1 MLISFALENWLSF
14 KERSTFSMVAGLEKQ
29 HAKRV
34 PRIKDYKM
42 SLLPIAAIYGGNASG
57 KTNLLKALSFAKDM
71 IVRGTQPEAYIPV
84 MPFRLDSACLKAPT
98 LLSFELFTDNRCY
111 EFGFKVTSEKV
122 VEEWLIEIRK
132 TTEKELY
139 YRHGD
144 KIRFAPELKKKQFLQ
159 FAFQGTRDNQLFLT
173 NAVHQKVETFKP
185 IYKWFRDKLVLIAPD
200 SRFGPLEIVLQ
211 KDHPLSQQMSKAL
224 SQLDTGIARLG
235 EEYIEIENL
244 PIPEKLHQQLM
255 SDLAEGDRVDFRVEP
270 DQDRFLITKK
280 DGAIKARK
288 LVSYHSNPQGEEIR
302 FEINHESDGTRRA
315 IDLLPAF
322 LDLIGGTDRVYVIDE
337 LDRSLHTLLSQ
348 SLLKGYLNA
357 VDQDARSQLLFT
369 THDVLLMDQK
379 IFRRDEMWVTERDPM
394 GCASLIAF
402 SDYKDIRSDKD
413 IRKSYLQG
421 RIGGIPRL
429 LLMDPPTNKPSTDKT
444 KGDAV

>member
-57 KTNLLKALSFAKDM
+57 KTNLLKALSFAKDL

-84 MPFRLDSACLKAPT
+84 VPFRLDPACLKAPT

-122 VEEWLIEIRK
+122 VEEWLVEIRK

-139 YRHGD
+139 HRHGD
-144 KIRFAPELKKKQFLQ
+144 QIRFAPELKKKQFLQ

-185 IYKWFRDKLVLIAPD
+185 IYKWFRDKVVLIAPD
-200 SRFGPLEIVLQ
+200 SRFGPIQHFIE
-211 KDHPLSQQMSKAL
+211 KDHPLSQQMNENL
-224 SQLDTGIARLG
+224 NQMDTGIARLDG
-235 EEYIEIENL
+235 DFIELGNL
-244 PIPEKLHQQLM
+244 PVSDDLKNELFEKL
-255 SDLAEGDRVDFRVEP
+255 SEGETVDIGIEP
-270 DQDRFLITKK
+270 ESERFLVARE
-280 DGAIKARK
+280 DGQLKARK
-288 LVSYHSNPQGEEIR
+288 LVSYHKDIGGKEIR
-302 FEINHESDGTRRA
+302 FDLKQESDGTKRV

-322 LDLIGGTDRVYVIDE
+322 LDLMSGTDRVYVIDE

-348 SLLKGYLNA
+348 ALLKGYLNA
-357 VDQDARSQLLFT
+357 VDKDTRSQLLFT

-429 LLMDPPTNKPSTDKT
+429 LLMDPPTNKPSVDKA